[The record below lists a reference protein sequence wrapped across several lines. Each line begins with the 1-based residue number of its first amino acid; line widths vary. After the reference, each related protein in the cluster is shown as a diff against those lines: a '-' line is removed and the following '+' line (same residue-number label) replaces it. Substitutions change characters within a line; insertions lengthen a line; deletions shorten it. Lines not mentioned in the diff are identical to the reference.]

1 MFLPCSNP
9 ELAIV
14 WLLSWFPVCLTKNS
28 RQIDVT
34 QNDNA
39 KKAEIAG
46 LLVQR
51 EPLACTCIVL
61 RADTPCAKKLAIK
74 GKKANVPDNYLIPFY
89 NNPRKREKKVYGIKP
104 KFCRVHHHKVALLFM
119 LNNKFTTYEE
129 GTTHFNTFEIY
140 C

>member
-1 MFLPCSNP
+1 MFGC
-9 ELAIV
+9 
-14 WLLSWFPVCLTKNS
+14 FPGFLCALQKTADKS
-28 RQIDVT
+28 TYT

-74 GKKANVPDNYLIPFY
+74 GKKANVPDNYLIPF
-89 NNPRKREKKVYGIKP
+89 
-104 KFCRVHHHKVALLFM
+104 LQ
-119 LNNKFTTYEE
+119 
-129 GTTHFNTFEIY
+129 
-140 C
+140 